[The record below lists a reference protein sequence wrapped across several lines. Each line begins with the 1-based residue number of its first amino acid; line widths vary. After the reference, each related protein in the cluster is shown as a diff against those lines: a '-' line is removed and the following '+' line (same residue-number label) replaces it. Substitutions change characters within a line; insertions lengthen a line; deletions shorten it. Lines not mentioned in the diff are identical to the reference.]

1 MPKKCPHL
9 PLIISRSF
17 SFKGAPLAVLVNNP
31 TTYGLRFTSHR
42 MESPG
47 TIPEEWKPGAPVT
60 AQFFAAPPPKQS
72 RARDRSGGGC
82 ILALLLPGTGPGP
95 LPPPPPATA
104 AGGSAVHGVQRPVV
118 ATQHY
123 YGLMVEAGFDDVTCT
138 TTPFAPT
145 AGTAEEDAE
154 EENGE
159 DPEGGSVRSSSGS
172 GSGSGSS
179 SSSSSSGSGSGR
191 PNGTSSGGEWQAT
204 AARLLGCC
212 PADDAGSRGSGRFV
226 AADAPERTVGSALLI
241 VGRRRRSDGVG
252 QGHGGGG
259 GGGGAVP
266 STSTSPSTARN
277 ATHHRKQCQ

>member
-1 MPKKCPHL
+1 ME
-9 PLIISRSF
+9 
-17 SFKGAPLAVLVNNP
+17 AP
-31 TTYGLRFTSHR
+31 
-42 MESPG
+42 PG

-72 RARDRSGGGC
+72 RARDRSGGEVVSSPFFSQEQD
-82 ILALLLPGTGPGP
+82 LDRYHHHRRQQLLEEAPYMECNDRWWP
-95 LPPPPPATA
+95 
-104 AGGSAVHGVQRPVV
+104 
-118 ATQHY
+118 TQHY

-172 GSGSGSS
+172 GSGSGSGSSSS

-212 PADDAGSRGSGRFV
+212 PTDDAGSRGSGSFV

-241 VGRRRRSDGVG
+241 VGRRRRSDG
-252 QGHGGGG
+252 
-259 GGGGAVP
+259 GGAVP
-266 STSTSPSTARN
+266 STACN
-277 ATHHRKQCQ
+277 ATHHSKQCQ

>member
-1 MPKKCPHL
+1 M
-9 PLIISRSF
+9 
-17 SFKGAPLAVLVNNP
+17 LVNNP

-42 MESPG
+42 MEAPAG

-72 RARDRSGGGC
+72 RARDRSGGEVVSSPFFSQEQD
-82 ILALLLPGTGPGP
+82 LDRYHHHRRQQLLEEAPYMECNDRWWP
-95 LPPPPPATA
+95 
-104 AGGSAVHGVQRPVV
+104 
-118 ATQHY
+118 TQHY

-179 SSSSSSGSGSGR
+179 SSSSSGSGSSST
-191 PNGTSSGGEWQAT
+191 TSS
-204 AARLLGCC
+204 
-212 PADDAGSRGSGRFV
+212 
-226 AADAPERTVGSALLI
+226 
-241 VGRRRRSDGVG
+241 
-252 QGHGGGG
+252 
-259 GGGGAVP
+259 
-266 STSTSPSTARN
+266 
-277 ATHHRKQCQ
+277 